1 MLPMVARVDE
11 VIRAKA
17 IIDEVKTDLKNEH
30 VDFQEHI
37 KLGIM
42 IEIPSAALNIKR
54 FSKHIDF
61 ISIGS
66 NDLIQY
72 LYAADRMNEKV
83 SYLYEPFDPTLLEL
97 IYKIIKDSKDNGLE
111 TGLCG
116 EIGSIPEIALLLMAM
131 GIDEISLTASM
142 IPEVKQYIRASSF
155 KDLKE
160 LLEKAIQM
168 DNADEVKSLMYDY
181 ISTLSI

>member
-1 MLPMVARVDE
+1 
-11 VIRAKA
+11 
-17 IIDEVKTDLKNEH
+17 
-30 VDFQEHI
+30 
-37 KLGIM
+37 
-42 IEIPSAALNIKR
+42 
-54 FSKHIDF
+54 
-61 ISIGS
+61 
-66 NDLIQY
+66 
-72 LYAADRMNEKV
+72 
-83 SYLYEPFDPTLLEL
+83 
-97 IYKIIKDSKDNGLE
+97 
-111 TGLCG
+111 
-116 EIGSIPEIALLLMAM
+116 MAM